1 MTTQRPI
8 PLHLRFFSVSF
19 NYTKHSEAVGRRN
32 QKDLIR
38 PDLEDTETTAN
49 MQIGAVYRNGKS
61 KITKGSVDSREP
73 RKQIPLNNR
82 SLYGA
87 TCVRAVHVSGVLTWA

>member
-49 MQIGAVYRNGKS
+49 MKIGEVFRNGKS
-61 KITKGSVDSREP
+61 KITKGSVDRRETS
-73 RKQIPLNNR
+73 KQIPLNNR
-82 SLYGA
+82 RCYCAACVCSLPG
-87 TCVRAVHVSGVLTWA
+87 SGM